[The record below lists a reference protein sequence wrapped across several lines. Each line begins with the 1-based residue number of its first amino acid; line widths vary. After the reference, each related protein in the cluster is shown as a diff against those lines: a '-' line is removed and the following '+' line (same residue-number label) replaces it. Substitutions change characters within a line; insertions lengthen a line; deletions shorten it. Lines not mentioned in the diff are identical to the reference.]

1 MTAVTVARPRMAAL
15 VLPGYALALTLA
27 ITAPLLAPGY
37 LLLRDAVSTPR
48 SYLSDAAIGLGESAP
63 RAVPQDFAIAVLSTV
78 LDGGLIVKALLIA
91 ALLMAGWGAGRLAG
105 TVLPEAGVAGQ
116 LVAATVAIWNP
127 FVAERLLQGHW
138 SLLVGYGCLPW
149 VAAAVLR
156 LRAGDTGVAVWAGL
170 VFWIGL
176 AGLTPTGVILAAV
189 VALVCLAAPG
199 PGVGRGRGI
208 AAVLGTALIA
218 AGPWL
223 AASALGGALSTPQGA
238 GLAPFAARAEPFL
251 GTLGSL
257 AGLGGIWNA
266 EALPPSRTSAFAV
279 LGTVVLLGVVALG
292 APAVLRRRSAEPLL
306 VLAVVS
312 ILVPAALATG
322 PGLAVLRAAVDLA
335 PGLAVLRDGQKWV
348 ALAMPGYVLAGAG
361 ATLMLRRWIRP
372 GLAALL
378 CCVALLAVLPDL
390 AWGVGGRVRPVHYP
404 PGWAQVAARINVDP
418 QPVAVL
424 PAETMRRFS
433 WSGPAPVLDPLRRWL
448 RAEVLATGD
457 LLVAGQTVPG
467 EGARAREVQRLL
479 LTGADPAALE
489 RAGVGWVVIESGTPG
504 TTGSAAGTV
513 SRLPATY
520 RDRDLALYRVG
531 GRSPAAPP
539 EARAAVIAAHLLWA
553 GMLIG
558 SAGVL
563 AVNGTRRW
571 SAVTAR
577 R

>member
-1 MTAVTVARPRMAAL
+1 MTAVTVARPRMSAL

-27 ITAPLLAPGY
+27 VTAPLLAPGY

-48 SYLSDAAIGLGESAP
+48 SYLPDAAIGLGEAAP

-91 ALLMAGWGAGRLAG
+91 ALLLAGWGAGRLAG
-105 TVLPEAGVAGQ
+105 TVLPEAGLPGQ
-116 LVAATVAIWNP
+116 LVAATVAVWNP

-199 PGVGRGRGI
+199 PGVGRGQGV

-266 EALPPSRTSAFAV
+266 EALPHSRTSGFAM

-312 ILVPAALATG
+312 ILVPTALATG

-361 ATLMLRRWIRP
+361 ATLTLRRWMRP

-378 CCVALLAVLPDL
+378 CCAALLAVLPDL
-390 AWGVGGRVRPVHYP
+390 AWGVAGRVRPVNYP
-404 PGWAQVAARINVDP
+404 PGWAQVAARINADP

-433 WSGPAPVLDPLRRWL
+433 WSGPAPVLDPLPRWL

-513 SRLPATY
+513 SRLPVTY
-520 RDRDLALYRVG
+520 RDQDLALYRVG

-539 EARAAVIAAHLLWA
+539 GARAAGLAARLGW
-553 GMLIG
+553 GGWGVG
-558 SAGVL
+558 SAGVV
-563 AVNGTRRW
+563 AAHG
-571 SAVTAR
+571 AR
-577 R
+577 RGSAFPPRR

>member
-1 MTAVTVARPRMAAL
+1 MAAL

-404 PGWAQVAARINVDP
+404 PGWAQVAARINADP

-433 WSGPAPVLDPLRRWL
+433 WSGPAPVLDPLPRWL

>member
-1 MTAVTVARPRMAAL
+1 MAAL

-404 PGWAQVAARINVDP
+404 PGWAQVAARINADP

-433 WSGPAPVLDPLRRWL
+433 WSGPAPVLDPLPRWL

-467 EGARAREVQRLL
+467 EGARARAVQRLL